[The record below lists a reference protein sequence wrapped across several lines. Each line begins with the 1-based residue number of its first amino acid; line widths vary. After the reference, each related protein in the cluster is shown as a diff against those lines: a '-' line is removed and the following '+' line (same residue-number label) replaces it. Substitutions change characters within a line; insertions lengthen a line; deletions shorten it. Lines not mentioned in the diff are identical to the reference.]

1 MHMAQEDIQAF
12 PSTDLTLGAHSGARA
27 TPLDDLECV
36 IALYQPRVFRFLLA
50 QLRDRDA
57 AETLTQ
63 ETFLRAWTARA
74 SFREDCS
81 VATWLIRIAL
91 NLARDHTRTGRFRF
105 WKHLSASAV
114 DVAEVAASLPDREV
128 SAEARLIA
136 QQQVALIW
144 QTVAGLS
151 ERQRAVFL
159 LRFLEEMEIPEIA
172 AVTGLPLGT
181 VKSHLYRALHIV
193 RTQHSTA
200 AHNPAFSDIA
210 TRNSAAPISESRI
223 SAVKEAL

>member
-1 MHMAQEDIQAF
+1 MAQEDIQAF
-12 PSTDLTLGAHSGARA
+12 PSTDLTLGAHAGARA
-27 TPLDDLECV
+27 TPLDDLESV

-144 QTVAGLS
+144 QTVASLS
-151 ERQRAVFL
+151 ERQRTVFL

-172 AVTGLPLGT
+172 TVTGLPLGT
-181 VKSHLYRALHIV
+181 VKSHLYRALHII

-210 TRNSAAPISESRI
+210 TRNSESCI
-223 SAVKEAL
+223 SAAKEAL